1 MESIIGIL
9 TTANSLSP
17 LAVIALLAVII
28 FLLVRGKQEVSSQVS
43 TISDNHLHDISSQ
56 LAQISETLQR
66 LEVSV
71 SENFAYLK
79 ARLNN
84 K

>member
-1 MESIIGIL
+1 MESIVGL
-9 TTANSLSP
+9 LATANSLSP

-43 TISDNHLHDISSQ
+43 TLSDNHLHDVTNQ